1 MAGPVNG
8 RYGPTWL
15 FRLFSGPRAA
25 TNASCA
31 FRQFGRALESE
42 DKSSSVN
49 QRRLR
54 GSPCYHGTPMS
65 GWCRGWAW
73 RIGGTDTSTANLPA
87 IRACRP
93 AWNKGR
99 VVGQKRPL
107 MPKHVWA
114 IRVRLEIAENHRELA
129 LFNLAI
135 DSKLRGCDLV
145 KLKVADVY
153 AAGQVKERA
162 SIVQSKTLRPVRFEI
177 TEGTR
182 RSLARWMEEPLMVGS
197 EYLWPGRFHER
208 LHISTRLPA
217 AAQLISRSCGATS
230 AMVTAGGVLMWFAL
244 RAGRT
249 LRGSMPCFTASPKL
263 SVEVAEISITVAT
276 EMLASSAGGALG
288 DQPPLSEEFGLR
300 SRREL
305 GGGGSK
311 KGPPVTWEAPS

>member
-1 MAGPVNG
+1 M
-8 RYGPTWL
+8 
-15 FRLFSGPRAA
+15 
-25 TNASCA
+25 
-31 FRQFGRALESE
+31 
-42 DKSSSVN
+42 
-49 QRRLR
+49 
-54 GSPCYHGTPMS
+54 
-65 GWCRGWAW
+65 
-73 RIGGTDTSTANLPA
+73 STANLPA

-114 IRVRLEIAENHRELA
+114 IRVRLEIAENHRDLA

-197 EYLWPGRFHER
+197 EHLWPGRFHER
-208 LHISTRLPA
+208 LHISTRQYARLVRDWVSSIGLDPTSYGTHSMRRTKV
-217 AAQLISRSCGATS
+217 AQIYRKTGN
-230 AMVTAGGVLMWFAL
+230 L
-244 RAGRT
+244 RAVQLLLGHTKMDSTVRY
-249 LRGSMPCFTASPKL
+249 LGVELEDALAISE
-263 SVEVAEISITVAT
+263 SVEI
-276 EMLASSAGGALG
+276 
-288 DQPPLSEEFGLR
+288 
-300 SRREL
+300 
-305 GGGGSK
+305 
-311 KGPPVTWEAPS
+311 